1 MRLCYASQQGKP
13 FVGLGWNDLWLNLS
27 QAAQIH
33 PDRFPWLDDCP
44 VLRIEEI
51 LWHVKDLPGTLSAFW
66 RDLEEAGDLQSLQVE
81 EPLELLSPIT
91 RPTKIL
97 ALGRNYQAHADET
110 GFSPPDE
117 PLFFAK
123 APSSIVG
130 SGAGIVYP
138 AIVQRLDPEIEL
150 GVVIG
155 SRAKDVSEDEA
166 MDYVAGYTIVN
177 DVTARAMQFR
187 DIEEH
192 KPWFRAKS
200 FDTFTPVGPYLVLKD
215 EIPDPHDLHITL
227 RVNGQIR
234 QDAPTAHCIFT
245 VPQIVH
251 YVSTFMTL
259 EPGDLIATGTPGGI
273 APIERGDLVECTITG
288 LGTLANRVV

>member
-1 MRLCYASQQGKP
+1 MRLCAARQHGKS
-13 FVGLGWNDLWLNLS
+13 FVGLGWKDRWLNLS
-27 QAAQIH
+27 QAVQAY
-33 PDRFPWLDDCP
+33 PDRFPWLDSRP
-44 VLRIEEI
+44 VLWIEEI
-51 LWHVKDLPGTLSAFW
+51 LWHVRDLPGTLAAFW
-66 RDLEEAGDLQSLQVE
+66 QDLEQAGTLRSYQVE
-81 EPLELLSPIT
+81 EPLDLLPPIT

-123 APSSIVG
+123 APSSIIG
-130 SGAGIVYP
+130 PGADIVYP
-138 AIVQRLDPEIEL
+138 AVVERLDPEIEL

-155 SRAKDVSEDEA
+155 TRAKDVPEGMA
-166 MDYVAGYTIVN
+166 KDYVAGYTIVN

-187 DIEEH
+187 DIEER
-192 KPWFRAKS
+192 KPWFRSKS
-200 FDTFTPVGPYLVLKD
+200 FDTFTPLGPYLVLKD
-215 EIPDPHDLHITL
+215 EIPDPHDLSITL
-227 RVNGQIR
+227 RVNGQVR
-234 QDAPTAHCIFT
+234 QDALTAHCIFT

-251 YVSTFMTL
+251 YLSTFMTL

-288 LGTLANRVV
+288 LGTLANLVV

>member
-1 MRLCYASQQGKP
+1 MRLCAAQRHGEL
-13 FVGLGWNDLWLNLS
+13 FIGLGRQDRWLNLS
-27 QAAQIH
+27 QAVRAH
-33 PDRFPWLDDCP
+33 PDRFPWLGRCP
-44 VLRIEEI
+44 VLRIEEF
-51 LWHVKDLPGTLSAFW
+51 LWYEKDLAGSLAAFW
-66 RDLEEAGDLQSLQVE
+66 QDLDGAGALESYRVEA
-81 EPLELLSPIT
+81 PLELLPPIT

-110 GFSPPDE
+110 GFLPPDE

-130 SGAGIVYP
+130 PDAAIVYP
-138 AIVQRLDPEIEL
+138 PIVKRLDPEIEL

-155 SRAKDVSEDEA
+155 KRAKDVPEGAA
-166 MDYVAGYTIVN
+166 MDHVAGYTIVN
-177 DVTARAMQFR
+177 DVTAREMQFR

-200 FDTFTPVGPYLVLKD
+200 FDTFTPLGPSLVLKD
-215 EIPDPHDLHITL
+215 EIPDPHDLRITL
-227 RVNGQIR
+227 RVNGQVR
-234 QDAPTAHCIFT
+234 QDALTAHCIFT

-251 YVSTFMTL
+251 YISTFMTL

-273 APIERGDLVECTITG
+273 APIQRGDLVECTISG

>member
-1 MRLCYASQQGKP
+1 MRLCAARQQGKP
-13 FVGLGWNDLWLNLS
+13 FVGLGWKDRWINLS
-27 QAAQIH
+27 QAAQAH
-33 PDRFPWLDDCP
+33 ADRFPWLGSCP
-44 VLRIEEI
+44 VLRVEEI
-51 LWHVKDLPGTLSAFW
+51 LWYVKDLPGTLAAFW
-66 RDLEEAGDLQSLQVE
+66 QDLDRAGILQSYQVE

-130 SGAGIVYP
+130 PGAGIVYP
-138 AIVQRLDPEIEL
+138 ATVNRLDPEIEL

-155 SRAKDVSEDEA
+155 SRAKDVPEDKA

-177 DVTARAMQFR
+177 DVTAREMQFR

-215 EIPDPHDLHITL
+215 EIPDPHDLRITL
-227 RVNGQIR
+227 RVNGQVR
-234 QDAPTAHCIFT
+234 QDAPTAYCIFT
-245 VPQIVH
+245 VPHIVH
-251 YVSTFMTL
+251 YISTFMTL
-259 EPGDLIATGTPGGI
+259 EPGDLVATGTPGGI
-273 APIERGDLVECTITG
+273 APMERGDLVECTITG

>member
-1 MRLCYASQQGKP
+1 MRLCSACQHGKS
-13 FVGLGWNDLWLNLS
+13 FVGLGWKDRWLNLS
-27 QAAQIH
+27 QAIQAH
-33 PDRFPWLDDCP
+33 PARFSWLDSCP

-51 LWHVKDLPGTLSAFW
+51 LWYVRDLAGTLSAFW
-66 RDLEEAGDLQSLQVE
+66 QDLEQDGILHTYQVE
-81 EPLELLSPIT
+81 EPLDLLPPIT

-130 SGAGIVYP
+130 PGNGVVYP
-138 AIVQRLDPEIEL
+138 TIVQRLDPEIEL

-155 SRAKDVSEDEA
+155 TRAKDVPADEA
-166 MDYVAGYTIVN
+166 MEYVAGYTIVN

-192 KPWFRAKS
+192 KPWFRSKS
-200 FDTFTPVGPYLVLKD
+200 FDTFMPLGPYLVLKD
-215 EIPDPHDLHITL
+215 EIPDPHDLRITL
-227 RVNGQIR
+227 RVNGEVR

-251 YVSTFMTL
+251 YISTFMTL
-259 EPGDLIATGTPGGI
+259 EPGDLITTGTPGGI
-273 APIERGDLVECTITG
+273 APIGRGDVVECTITG
-288 LGTLANRVV
+288 LGTLSNPVV

>member
-1 MRLCYASQQGKP
+1 MRLCYARRHGKP
-13 FVGLGWNDLWLNLS
+13 FVGLGWKDRWLNLS
-27 QAAQIH
+27 QATQAH
-33 PDRFPWLDDCP
+33 ADHFPWLDRCP

-51 LWHVKDLPGTLSAFW
+51 LWYVEDLSGTLEAFW
-66 RDLEEAGDLQSLQVE
+66 QDLDQAGTLQSYQVE
-81 EPLELLSPIT
+81 EPLDLLPPIT

-97 ALGRNYQAHADET
+97 ALGRNYQAHANET

-130 SGAGIVYP
+130 PGAGIVYP
-138 AIVQRLDPEIEL
+138 AVVTRLDPEIEL

-155 SRAKDVSEDEA
+155 SRAKDVPEDAA

-200 FDTFTPVGPYLVLKD
+200 FDTFTPLGPYLVLKD
-215 EIPDPHDLHITL
+215 EIPDPHDLSITL
-227 RVNGQIR
+227 RVNGQVR
-234 QDAPTAHCIFT
+234 QDALTAHCIFT
-245 VPQIVH
+245 VSQIVH
-251 YVSTFMTL
+251 YISTFMTL

>member
-1 MRLCYASQQGKP
+1 MRLCTARQQGKP
-13 FVGLGWNDLWLNLS
+13 FVGLGWKERWIDFS
-27 QAAQIH
+27 QAARAH
-33 PDRFPWLDDCP
+33 ANRFPWLDACP

-51 LWHVKDLPGTLSAFW
+51 LWYVKDLPGTLAAFW
-66 RDLEEAGDLQSLQVE
+66 QDLDRAGMLQSYQVE
-81 EPLELLSPIT
+81 EPLELLPPIT
-91 RPTKIL
+91 RPSKIL

-130 SGAGIVYP
+130 PGDGIVYP
-138 AIVQRLDPEIEL
+138 AIVERLDPEIEL

-155 SRAKDVSEDEA
+155 SRAKDVPGDEA
-166 MDYVAGYTIVN
+166 MDHVAGYTIVN

-192 KPWFRAKS
+192 KPWFRGKS

-215 EIPDPHDLHITL
+215 EIPDPHDLRITL
-227 RVNGQIR
+227 RVNGQVR

-245 VPQIVH
+245 VPQIVQ
-251 YVSTFMTL
+251 YISTFMTL

-273 APIERGDLVECTITG
+273 APMERGDLVECTITG
-288 LGTLANRVV
+288 LGTLVNRVV

>member
-1 MRLCYASQQGKP
+1 MRLCYARQHGEP
-13 FVGLGWNDLWLNLS
+13 FVGLGREDRWINLS
-27 QAAQIH
+27 QAVHANPH
-33 PDRFPWLDDCP
+33 RFPWLGRCP
-44 VLRIEEI
+44 EPRIEEF
-51 LWHVKDLPGTLSAFW
+51 LSHVEDSAASLAAFW
-66 RDLEEAGDLQSLQVE
+66 QDLDRTGALESYPVKT
-81 EPLELLSPIT
+81 PLELLSPIT

-110 GFSPPDE
+110 GFSLPDE

-130 SGAGIVYP
+130 PGAGIAYP
-138 AIVQRLDPEIEL
+138 AVVTRLDPEIEL

-155 SRAKDVSEDEA
+155 RRAKDVPEDRA
-166 MDYVAGYTIVN
+166 MDHVAGYTIVN
-177 DVTARAMQFR
+177 DVTARDMQFR
-187 DIEEH
+187 DIEEN

-200 FDTFTPVGPYLVLKD
+200 FDTFTPVGPHLVLKD
-215 EIPDPHDLHITL
+215 EIPDPHNLRITL
-227 RVNGQIR
+227 RVNGQAR
-234 QDAPTAHCIFT
+234 QDALTAHCIFT

-251 YVSTFMTL
+251 YISTFMTL

-273 APIERGDLVECTITG
+273 APVERGDLVECTITG